1 MMASKAVRMLFNYV
15 SVTSYDP
22 QLPEGK
28 LNEIGV
34 YIDRKGASIPPEFKL
49 THDRKA
55 ALVKVKVKY
64 PFGMLRGML

>member
-1 MMASKAVRMLFNYV
+1 M
-15 SVTSYDP
+15 
-22 QLPEGK
+22 
-28 LNEIGV
+28 NEIGV

-64 PFGMLRGML
+64 PFGMLEECYRAGVMVFAKKMECVGETQIF